1 MSSSTLDSDGEKGD
15 YDMSNKVKNIVTTV
29 LFSAFVAFFSVMCV
43 IKCFNPTDYF
53 TVEKRPA
60 AQLPSDFTWQE
71 FLENEDVTNE
81 NGDVVKSPIHQFED
95 FTVDQFPLRDSFRSL
110 KAFAFMD
117 VLRKNDN
124 NGYID
129 LSEMSAGIYFLEIR
143 NNDKLVIEKI
153 ILTK

>member
-1 MSSSTLDSDGEKGD
+1 
-15 YDMSNKVKNIVTTV
+15 MSNKVKNIVTTV

-95 FTVDQFPLRDSFRSL
+95 FTVDQFPLREFFRYV
-110 KAFAFMD
+110 KAHWALD
-117 VLRKNDN
+117 VLNLKDN
-124 NGYID
+124 NKYVEKDGYISK
-129 LSEMSAGIYFLEIR
+129 LQAEFPFTSLH
-143 NNDKLVIEKI
+143 NN
-153 ILTK
+153 